1 MGYSALFLEYC
12 GRRLLE
18 MRDIFREAVEKA
30 KKTGVWEKLSQAQKA
45 EMIVRYLGINYGSAA
60 NEGKT

>member
-1 MGYSALFLEYC
+1 
-12 GRRLLE
+12 

-30 KKTGVWEKLSQAQKA
+30 KKTGIWEKLSQAQKA
-45 EMIVRYLGINYGSAA
+45 EIIVRYLGMNSGSAA